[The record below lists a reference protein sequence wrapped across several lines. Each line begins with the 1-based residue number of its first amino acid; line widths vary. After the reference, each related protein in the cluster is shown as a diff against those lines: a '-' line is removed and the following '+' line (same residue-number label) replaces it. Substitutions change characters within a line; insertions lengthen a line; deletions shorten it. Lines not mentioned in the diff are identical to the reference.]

1 VGLPL
6 LLGLF
11 VLELAVVEDA
21 ADGRVGVGGDFDE
34 VEAGVAGH
42 GERFVDGR
50 DAQLVALI
58 VDDEDFPDANP
69 FVDAEFSGYTGPLA
83 ASRKDVPWIG
93 ALL

>member
-1 VGLPL
+1 
-6 LLGLF
+6 
-11 VLELAVVEDA
+11 
-21 ADGRVGVGGDFDE
+21 
-34 VEAGVAGH
+34 
-42 GERFVDGR
+42 
-50 DAQLVALI
+50 VALI